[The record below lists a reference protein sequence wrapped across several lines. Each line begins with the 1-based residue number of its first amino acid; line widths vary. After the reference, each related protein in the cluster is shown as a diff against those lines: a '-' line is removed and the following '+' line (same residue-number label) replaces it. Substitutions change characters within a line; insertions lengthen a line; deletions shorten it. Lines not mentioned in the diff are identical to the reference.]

1 MCQVDHRTDS
11 EHTCEYL
18 FLKKKHRGL
27 SRDDKNQ
34 NFMEWV
40 DEKIIP
46 TFKARFPDKKM
57 ILVLDNAPYHHVIEY
72 AL

>member
-18 FLKKKHRGL
+18 FLKKSTGDYHGMI
-27 SRDDKNQ
+27 KNQ

-40 DEKIIP
+40 DEKLIP

>member
-1 MCQVDHRTDS
+1 MI
-11 EHTCEYL
+11 
-18 FLKKKHRGL
+18 
-27 SRDDKNQ
+27 KNQ

-40 DEKIIP
+40 DEKLIP

-57 ILVLDNAPYHHVIEY
+57 ILVLDNAPYHHIIEY